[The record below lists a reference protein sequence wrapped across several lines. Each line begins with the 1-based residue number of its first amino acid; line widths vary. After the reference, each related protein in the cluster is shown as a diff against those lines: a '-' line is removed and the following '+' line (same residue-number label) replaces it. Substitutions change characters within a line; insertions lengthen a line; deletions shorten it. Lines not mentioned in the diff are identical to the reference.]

1 MKLSLSE
8 QRGRVSRSEPGGSR
22 DVSRRLDGG
31 WAGRQASRRRVGTS
45 DRCEGARGG
54 GEVRRRAHRSRSL
67 SGRRGNGADSSHA
80 RLYSACRTGFAG
92 RRRGQ
97 SLGRGRRA
105 VLAAGRSERRPPAG
119 AGREAA
125 RPAGAFSHAVAVSI
139 AVSVAAAG
147 RGSWAVPSAS
157 CSSTSS
163 TSSTS
168 SPASAASSALRERGT
183 CHEGDDCQAEHERA
197 KSGHVSRPPLRALN
211 NPPDTGAASAMPPSR
226 DCREANDDNNL
237 RCGGVMSVS
246 PRQQAL
252 CSMCKSFTIALGA

>member
-22 DVSRRLDGG
+22 DVSWRLDGG

-67 SGRRGNGADSSHA
+67 SGRRGNGADSAHA
-80 RLYSACRTGFAG
+80 RLYSACRTGFAR

-97 SLGRGRRA
+97 TLGRGRRA

-125 RPAGAFSHAVAVSI
+125 RPAGAFSHAM

-147 RGSWAVPSAS
+147 RGSWAVSSAS
-157 CSSTSS
+157 CSSA
-163 TSSTS
+163 SSTS
-168 SPASAASSALRERGT
+168 SPASSALRERGT
-183 CHEGDDCQAEHERA
+183 RHEGDGCQAEHERA
-197 KSGHVSRPPLRALN
+197 KSSHVSRPPLRALN
-211 NPPDTGAASAMPPSR
+211 NPPDTVAASAMPPSR

-246 PRQQAL
+246 TRQQAS
-252 CSMCKSFTIALGA
+252 CSMCKSFTIALGVSS

>member
-54 GEVRRRAHRSRSL
+54 GLHRRRAHRSRSL
-67 SGRRGNGADSSHA
+67 SGRRGNGADSAHA
-80 RLYSACRTGFAG
+80 RPYSACRTGFAR

-97 SLGRGRRA
+97 TLGRGRRA
-105 VLAAGRSERRPPAG
+105 VLAAGRSERRPAAG

-139 AVSVAAAG
+139 AVSVATAG

-157 CSSTSS
+157 CSSA
-163 TSSTS
+163 SSTS
-168 SPASAASSALRERGT
+168 SPASSPLRERGT
-183 CHEGDDCQAEHERA
+183 GHEGDDCQAEHERA

-211 NPPDTGAASAMPPSR
+211 NPPDTVPACAMPPSR

-246 PRQQAL
+246 TRQQAL

>member
-54 GEVRRRAHRSRSL
+54 GLHRRRAHRSRSL
-67 SGRRGNGADSSHA
+67 SGRRGNGADSAHA
-80 RLYSACRTGFAG
+80 RLYSAWRTGFAG

-97 SLGRGRRA
+97 TLGRGRRA
-105 VLAAGRSERRPPAG
+105 VLTAGRSERRAPAG
-119 AGREAA
+119 ARREAA

-147 RGSWAVPSAS
+147 RWSCAVTSAS
-157 CSSTSS
+157 CSTA
-163 TSSTS
+163 SSTS
-168 SPASAASSALRERGT
+168 SPAPAASSTLCDRGT

-197 KSGHVSRPPLRALN
+197 KSGHMSEASFEAVT
-211 NPPDTGAASAMPPSR
+211 NPPDTVPASAMPPSR

-246 PRQQAL
+246 TRQQAL